1 MENKMRALKNVTTSK
16 KPIVSHTLSILGT
29 EFHLERRESYY
40 MVQFRDVAGQM
51 RTIRIGREK
60 FIAIPAVVAELLKA
74 NADLPDNPKD
84 AVEVVI
90 RAVATR
96 KTRTRQITSRSG
108 WHGTSFVY
116 PGKTFGPLAGKL
128 KHDGTSGIDP
138 ALGLKNGS
146 MQAWKE
152 GLKNPCKHSDFLIF
166 AASVAFSGPLF
177 DLAREQ
183 EGAVFHYQPQD
194 SMPEIKGTK
203 TKSSSGK
210 TLAARAAVSTIGR
223 PQKTDLVSFAMT
235 QRSLEDYC
243 FSHSN
248 LVGVLDEEGRAL
260 SGTGKHI
267 KPSQLPYQLTSG
279 RGTLLSKKATQDP
292 DLQNLTWVLPVIS
305 TGEKP
310 LDDPKNQP
318 ARMEGAQVRMAPIPV
333 PSGGDGGVFNRLQ
346 GSRDE
351 ILKSAHLLAR
361 QVEQMLAENYGVAMP
376 AYLRKLVPDRATLE
390 PRVRRIMDKFVEKVG
405 ANTDPWERRF
415 AEKFGIVLAGAILS
429 SEFGVAPWTKE
440 RAFPAIRA
448 IYQLS
453 RAASASVSE
462 ATDAVIGKLR
472 SALTAR
478 HFPRLEKGQTMKPEA
493 AGQAWGVTRTLSNHG
508 SALMIT
514 LSRLQGLISPRAIS
528 SAVVAELANRSILI
542 KAADGK
548 STRQVMILGLN
559 GSRRLR
565 YVALKLGALIDAGQL
580 KE

>member
-1 MENKMRALKNVTTSK
+1 MLASKKATADK
-16 KPIVSHTLSILGT
+16 KPIVSKKLTVVGT
-29 EFHLERRESYY
+29 EFHIERRESYY
-40 MVQFRDVAGQM
+40 NVRFLDVAGQQQ
-51 RTIRIGREK
+51 TILVGREK
-60 FIAIPAVVAELLKA
+60 FIAPPAVVAELLKA

-84 AVEVVI
+84 AISEVI

-96 KTRTRQITSRSG
+96 SNRTRQITSTTG
-108 WHGTSFVY
+108 WHDTSFVY
-116 PGKTFGPLAGKL
+116 PGETFGPLAGKL
-128 KHDGTSGIDP
+128 KHDGVSGIDP
-138 ALGLKNGS
+138 ALGLKHGS
-146 MQAWKE
+146 LKAWKE
-152 GLKNPCKHSDFLIF
+152 GLKNPCRHSDYLIF

-177 DLAREQ
+177 DLAKEQ
-183 EGAVFHYQPQD
+183 EGAVFHYQPEN
-194 SMPEIKGTK
+194 SAPENKETK

-210 TLAARAAVSTIGR
+210 TLAARGAVSTIGR

-279 RGTLLSKKATQDP
+279 RGTLLSKKANQDS
-292 DLQNLTWVLPVIS
+292 DLQNLTWMLPVIS

-333 PSGGDGGVFNRLQ
+333 PPGGNGGIFNRLQ

-351 ILKSAHLLAR
+351 IVKSAHRLAR
-361 QVEQMLAENYGVAMP
+361 QAEQTLAENYGVAMP
-376 AYLRKLVPDRATLE
+376 AYLGKLVPARSSLA

-405 ANTDPWERRF
+405 ANTDPWERRY
-415 AEKFGIVLAGAILS
+415 AEKFGIALAAAIFS

-440 RAFPAIRA
+440 MAFPAIRT
-448 IYQLS
+448 IYLRS

-462 ATDAVIGKLR
+462 ATDALIGKLR
-472 SALTAR
+472 EALTAG
-478 HFPRLEKGQTMKPEA
+478 HFPRLEKGQMMKPED
-493 AGQAWGVTRTLSNHG
+493 AGQAWGVTRTLSKHG
-508 SALMIT
+508 PALIIT
-514 LSRLQGLISPRAIS
+514 LSQLQNLISPRAIS
-528 SAVVAELANRSILI
+528 STVVAELANRGILI

-548 STRQVMILGLN
+548 LTRQTMIHGLN
-559 GSRRLR
+559 GSKRRR
-565 YVALKLGALIDAGQL
+565 HVALKLGALMEAGQL
-580 KE
+580 GE

>member
-1 MENKMRALKNVTTSK
+1 MENKMSTSKNTTTNK
-16 KPIVSHTLSILGT
+16 KPIVSHTLSILGS
-29 EFHLERRESYY
+29 EFHMERRESYY

-60 FIAIPAVVAELLKA
+60 FIAPPAVVAELLKA
-74 NADLPDNPKD
+74 NADLPDD
-84 AVEVVI
+84 AGDAIKKVTQ
-90 RAVATR
+90 AVATR
-96 KTRTRQITSRSG
+96 SNRTRQITSRTG
-108 WHGTSFVY
+108 WHDTSFVY
-116 PGKTFGPLAGKL
+116 PGETFGPLAGKL
-128 KHDGTSGIDP
+128 KHDGASGIDP
-138 ALGLKNGS
+138 ALGLKHGS
-146 MQAWKE
+146 VQTWRQ
-152 GLKNPCKHSDFLIF
+152 GLKNPCRHSDYLIF

-177 DLAREQ
+177 DLAGEQ
-183 EGAVFHYQPQD
+183 EGVVFHYQPQN
-194 SMPEIKGTK
+194 SAPKNEETK

-210 TLAARAAVSTIGR
+210 TLAARVAVSTISR

-235 QRSLEDYC
+235 QRASEDYC
-243 FSHSN
+243 FSHNN
-248 LVGVLDEEGRAL
+248 LVGALDEEGRAL

-279 RGTLLSKKATQDP
+279 RGTLLSKKAIQDS
-292 DLQNLTWVLPVIS
+292 DLQNLTWMLPVIS

-333 PSGGDGGVFNRLQ
+333 PPGGDGGIFNGLQ

-351 ILKSAHLLAR
+351 KLKKAHCLAR
-361 QVEQMLAENYGVAMP
+361 ESEQTLVENYGVAMP
-376 AYLRKLVPDRATLE
+376 AYLSKVVPARSTLG
-390 PRVRRIMDKFVEKVG
+390 PRVRQIMDKFVEKVG

-440 RAFPAIRA
+440 KAIPAIRA

-493 AGQAWGVTRTLSNHG
+493 AGQAWGVTRTISNHG
-508 SALMIT
+508 PTLIIT
-514 LSRLQGLISPRAIS
+514 LSRLQSLISPRAIS

-542 KAADGK
+542 KASDGK
-548 STRQVMILGLN
+548 PTRQAMILGLN
-559 GSRRLR
+559 GSKRRR
-565 YVALKLGALIDAGQL
+565 YVVLKLGALMDAG
-580 KE
+580 

>member
-1 MENKMRALKNVTTSK
+1 MF
-16 KPIVSHTLSILGT
+16 VSLMSQVSS
-29 EFHLERRESYY
+29 RPYS
-40 MVQFRDVAGQM
+40 
-51 RTIRIGREK
+51 GREK
-60 FIAIPAVVAELLKA
+60 FIAPPAVVAELLKA

-84 AVEVVI
+84 AISEVI

-96 KTRTRQITSRSG
+96 SNRTRQITSTTG
-108 WHGTSFVY
+108 WHDTSFVY
-116 PGKTFGPLAGKL
+116 PGETFGPLAGKL
-128 KHDGTSGIDP
+128 KHDGVSGIDP
-138 ALGLKNGS
+138 ALGLKHGS
-146 MQAWKE
+146 LKAWKE
-152 GLKNPCKHSDFLIF
+152 GLKNPCRHSDYLIF

-177 DLAREQ
+177 DLAKEQ
-183 EGAVFHYQPQD
+183 EGAVFHYQPEN
-194 SMPEIKGTK
+194 SAPENKETK

-279 RGTLLSKKATQDP
+279 RGTLLSKKANQDS
-292 DLQNLTWVLPVIS
+292 DLQNLTWMLPVIS

-333 PSGGDGGVFNRLQ
+333 PPGGNGGIFNRLQ

-351 ILKSAHLLAR
+351 IVKSAHRLAR
-361 QVEQMLAENYGVAMP
+361 QAEQTLAENYGVAMP
-376 AYLRKLVPDRATLE
+376 AYLGKLVPARSSLA

-405 ANTDPWERRF
+405 ANTDPWERRY
-415 AEKFGIVLAGAILS
+415 AEKFGIALAAAIFS
-429 SEFGVAPWTKE
+429 SEFGLAPWTKR
-440 RAFPAIRA
+440 RAFPAIRT
-448 IYQLS
+448 IYLRS

-462 ATDAVIGKLR
+462 ATDALIGKLR
-472 SALTAR
+472 EALTAG
-478 HFPRLEKGQTMKPEA
+478 HFPRLEKGQTMKPED
-493 AGQAWGVTRTLSNHG
+493 AGQAWGVTRTLSKHG
-508 SALMIT
+508 PALIIT

-542 KAADGK
+542 KASDGK
-548 STRQVMILGLN
+548 PTRQAMILGLN
-559 GSRRLR
+559 GSKRRR
-565 YVALKLGALIDAGQL
+565 YVVLKLGALMEAGQL
-580 KE
+580 GE